1 MVPFSQR
8 FFAMLR
14 LRDNLA
20 FATLAVV
27 VAVVVVVVV
36 AVVVVV
42 VAVVVVAVV
51 AVIVVVVVAAVVVV
65 VAAFFTKENF
75 LPGDAFQSI
84 ISGGF
89 LLKKNIAILF
99 VLLRKMIGRF

>member
-27 VAVVVVVVV
+27 VAVVV
-36 AVVVVV
+36 
-42 VAVVVVAVV
+42 
-51 AVIVVVVVAAVVVV
+51 
-65 VAAFFTKENF
+65 AAFFAKEKF

-99 VLLRKMIGRF
+99 FLLRKMIGRF

>member
-27 VAVVVVVVV
+27 VAAVVVVVVVVV
-36 AVVVVV
+36 A
-42 VAVVVVAVV
+42 
-51 AVIVVVVVAAVVVV
+51 AAVVD
-65 VAAFFTKENF
+65 VAAFFVKEKF

-99 VLLRKMIGRF
+99 FLLRKMIGRF